1 MKKLIFF
8 IFFIINSIN
17 LFAQDSVMVELRKLF
32 YMATLSESYMSKVDK
47 YMDESEEKIPFE
59 SYRAMLLFMEAKYAF
74 NPYTK
79 LNYFKKGR
87 KKMEQAIKLYPEDI
101 ETRFLRLAIQTKLP
115 SFLGYSGN
123 KQKDKEFLKNHCK
136 HITDK
141 DLRGRLKLFFKE
153 NKILTEEELKEL

>member
-1 MKKLIFF
+1 MKKLIIF
-8 IFFIINSIN
+8 IFLLINSIN
-17 LFAQDSVMVELRKLF
+17 LFAQDSVMLELRKLF
-32 YMATLSESYMSKVDK
+32 YMATLSESYMSKVDQ
-47 YMDESEEKIPFE
+47 YMTESEEKIPFD
-59 SYRAMLLFMEAKYAF
+59 SYRAMLLFMKAKYAF

-79 LNYFKKGR
+79 LNYFHKGR
-87 KKMEQAIKLYPEDI
+87 KKMEEAVKLYPNDI

-123 KQKDKEFLKNHCK
+123 KKKDKEFLKVHCK
-136 HITDK
+136 EIIDK